1 MNTDTIIAVDHVT
14 FGYRKRQTVLDD
26 VSLTVPQGQ
35 TLALLGYNGVGKT
48 TLFNLIV
55 GLLRPR
61 SGRCV
66 INQALVPSMRDVF
79 LMTERANLVDSMTL
93 RDNIKFRALL
103 FADGDSKSRDVNPAD
118 LDDEPLIRAFEL
130 GPHLDKKVSE
140 LSSGL
145 RKRAGL
151 VAGMLFDSHVIML
164 DEPTNHLDP
173 ITRDLFIDY
182 INQLHVAGRTI
193 LTITHDLEYCWK
205 AAERV
210 VILDDRHIVKDIMLA
225 DVPDYET
232 FTDIATLGRDREGV
246 DFGIQRT
253 GDTTSESRG

>member
-1 MNTDTIIAVDHVT
+1 MNAGSIIAVDHVT
-14 FGYRKRQTVLDD
+14 FGYRKHQTVLDD
-26 VSLTVPQGQ
+26 ISFAVPKGQ

-61 SGRCV
+61 RGRCM
-66 INQALVPSMRDVF
+66 INQAFVPSMRDVF
-79 LMTERANLVDSMTL
+79 LMTERANLIGSMSV
-93 RDNIKFRALL
+93 RDNIRFRALL
-103 FADGDSKSRDVNPAD
+103 FSDGSADMRKPDPTA
-118 LDDEPLIRAFEL
+118 LDDEPLVRAFEL

-151 VAGMLFDSHVIML
+151 VAGMLFDPHVIML
-164 DEPTNHLDP
+164 DEPTNSIDP

-182 INQLHVAGRTI
+182 LDQLHADGRTI

-205 AAERV
+205 VAERV
-210 VILDDRHIVKDIMLA
+210 IILDERHVARDIMLT
-225 DVPDYET
+225 DVSDYDT
-232 FTDIATLGRDREGV
+232 FTGIATLEHAHGDV
-246 DFGIQRT
+246 DFGLRRT
-253 GDTTSESRG
+253 ALLSSV